1 MLRAL
6 PLLLLCFWCPRPAQ
20 AQASQEYLVTFM
32 SGRTHSYVMEAD
44 WQPTVRQG
52 QLVLRPATRVL
63 MMDVAL
69 IQPYVPNDVR
79 GLRQLKLMPQTPRIN
94 NPGILVWVE
103 FDPLTPGAPK
113 DNETGL
119 VQAAPQTWV
128 RPEAFRLAI
137 D

>member
-1 MLRAL
+1 MLRV
-6 PLLLLCFWCPRPAQ
+6 LLFFQLAFTLATSGK

-32 SGRTHSYVMEAD
+32 NGRSRSYIMEAD

-79 GLRQLKLMPQTPRIN
+79 GLRLLKLMPQTPRTN

-119 VQAAPQTWV
+119 VQVAPQTWV
-128 RPEAFRLAI
+128 RPEAFRMSI
-137 D
+137 K

>member
-6 PLLLLCFWCPRPAQ
+6 LLLQLALTLATVGK
-20 AQASQEYLVTFM
+20 AQASQEFLFTFM
-32 SGRTHSYVMEAD
+32 NGSTRTYMLDEN

-52 QLVLRPATRVL
+52 QLVITPAVRVL

-69 IQPYVPNDVR
+69 IRPFAPNDVR
-79 GLRQLKLMPQTPRIN
+79 GMKQLKLMPQTPRTN
-94 NPGILVWVE
+94 NPAIVVWVE

-113 DNETGL
+113 DNATGL

-128 RPEAFRLAI
+128 RPEAFRMAI
-137 D
+137 Q

>member
-6 PLLLLCFWCPRPAQ
+6 FILLLVLAWGPAAK
-20 AQASQEYLVTFM
+20 AQASQEFLFTFM
-32 SGRTHSYVMEAD
+32 NGSTRTYVLDEN

-52 QLVLRPATRVL
+52 QLVITPAVRVL

-69 IQPYVPNDVR
+69 IRPFAPNDVR
-79 GLRQLKLMPQTPRIN
+79 GMRLLKLMPQTPRTN
-94 NPGILVWVE
+94 NPGVAVWVE

-113 DNETGL
+113 DNATGL

-128 RPEAFRLAI
+128 RPEAFRMAI
-137 D
+137 Q